1 MKEQKTKKISLRDE
15 MFKNYPDILSVDQLQ
30 EMLCIGPV
38 LAYNL
43 VKKGVIPAMKI
54 GREYKIPKAQV
65 INYIL
70 KGCDIKDD

>member
-15 MFKNYPDILSVDQLQ
+15 MFKDYPDILSVDQLQ
-30 EMLCIGPV
+30 EMFCIGPV

>member
-15 MFKNYPDILSVDQLQ
+15 MFNDYPDILSVDQLQ

>member
-1 MKEQKTKKISLRDE
+1 
-15 MFKNYPDILSVDQLQ
+15 MFKDYPDILSVDQLQ

>member
-15 MFKNYPDILSVDQLQ
+15 MFKDYPDILSVDQLQ

>member
-1 MKEQKTKKISLRDE
+1 MKEQKTKIISLRDE
-15 MFKNYPDILSVDQLQ
+15 MFKDYPDILSVDQLQ